1 MRKLIVLTMLT
12 GVLALW
18 LGLGKLRPPDAC
30 TTFAAPTNEEQ
41 HNSQLLS
48 LNAPVKREIQGGELH
63 AYSLGVNVHDYVRIV
78 IVAQG
83 VEPEV
88 TVSSE
93 AGQISVKR
101 NSHRREPTP
110 ISVIV
115 TETGPLAINVRS
127 PESKEITGSYELKV
141 REIRPANDLDQR
153 RITAEDL
160 FARAE
165 DLRQKSDA
173 EANRNSLA
181 LYEQAMTLWKG
192 LGDQKEVA
200 HTLKHIG
207 DVHQSLYE
215 IKPALSFY
223 DQALALLRKIK
234 DLRDE
239 AETLNETT
247 DIYANLGDQQ
257 NATQDYL
264 RAMKIAKDQ
273 NDRVAEAQALNN
285 MGEIKYWSGDLTQ
298 ALNFYRKALAIWTEV
313 KDREGQAQS
322 YAYLGST
329 FSDLAQTKE
338 AFDAYRSALALW
350 KSINDDRGKSVTLTG
365 IGQLYSRVGE
375 SQAALNFFERAM
387 PLSRRIGNK
396 VEEARVLTG
405 MAYVYWRL
413 GEDEKSLD
421 LWDQALKLFADANYA
436 GGEASALHSAGRV
449 YYYAKNFEK
458 ALEYE
463 RRALEICRRIG
474 DRRLETNVLIEIGRL
489 NAEAGDHAAAI
500 RNLVLARD
508 SAHAQKDLR
517 WEMEAWNLLGKSY
530 EARGQKQALQCY
542 ERALELSRAAEFK
555 YGESA
560 MLYQIARSQRDSGDA
575 VAARKQIESAI
586 DIIESLRAKVAS
598 QNLRASYFASVR
610 QLYELYIDL
619 LMELNHNNPHQDFD
633 IQAFEASERG
643 RARSLLEML
652 SAARVGVRDKVEP
665 QLLEREQVLRAELNE
680 KEQQLGAASGAK
692 DQSTELADEVDEL
705 VDRYQEA
712 KAVVHDASLEHTD
725 QARPEPL
732 NLKEIREQV
741 LSNDAALLVF
751 SLGDK
756 RSYLWLITKNF
767 FTSSELPG
775 RDEIESQAKEV
786 RELLMAPVMKEGE
799 SFEARQKRL
808 ADMEEQY
815 WNKATSF
822 SNMLLGQVAQNLGSA
837 RLLIVPDG
845 ELQYLPFNAL
855 PIPFRNDRTP
865 LLAEHEI
872 TFQPS
877 ASALS
882 KLKNRNIQEAD
893 KGLAVFADPVF
904 GSDDQR
910 FAAEHKETA
919 PSNPAQ
925 DTQMRQALRDVNS
938 NWANG
943 NIPRLI
949 ASRDEADGIVAVIP
963 TADNLTAVDFEAN
976 KQRVM
981 AADLSHYRLIH
992 FATHGVLDNKNP
1004 ELSGLLLSRIDENGH
1019 PKDAFLRLDDIY
1031 NLKLGADL
1039 VVLSACNSGLGKDV
1053 RGEGIVG
1060 LVHGFMYA
1068 GTSRVVA
1075 SLWKVDD
1082 DATAELMVHFY
1093 KEMFNS
1099 KQSPAAALRTAQ
1111 LAMWQQRRWHAPYYW
1126 AAFVLQGDYEGTI
1139 HVQEKS
1145 STRWRQVA
1153 LGAGIVI
1160 ALAVV
1165 FLLWK
1170 RRPYHEPQSR
1180 FQRDQEKGSGA

>member
-1 MRKLIVLTMLT
+1 VLTILS

-18 LGLGKLRPPDAC
+18 LASGKLRPPDAC
-30 TTFAAPTNEEQ
+30 TTLAAPTNEEQ
-41 HNSQLLS
+41 HNSPLLS
-48 LNAPVKREIQGGELH
+48 LNTPIKREIQGGELH
-63 AYSLGVNVHDYVRIV
+63 AYSLAVNVHDYVQFQIV
-78 IVAQG
+78 SQG
-83 VEPEV
+83 VVPEI
-88 TVSSE
+88 TVSSA
-93 AGQISVKR
+93 AGHIYSKR
-101 NSHRREPTP
+101 TGHRREPTP

-115 TETGPLAINVRS
+115 TESGPLAIDVRS

-141 REIRPANDLDQR
+141 REIRSANDSDQR

-165 DLRQKSDA
+165 DQRQKSEA

-181 LYEQAMTLWKG
+181 LYEEAMTLWRSVG
-192 LGDQKEVA
+192 EQREVA

-215 IKPALSFY
+215 MKPALSFY
-223 DQALALLRKIK
+223 HQALTLFRKLK
-234 DLRDE
+234 DLRGE
-239 AETLNETT
+239 AETLNETSYV
-247 DIYANLGDQQ
+247 YASVDKQ
-257 NATQDYL
+257 NAIQDHQ

-285 MGEIKYWSGDLTQ
+285 MGEIKYWSGELTQ
-298 ALNFYRKALAIWTEV
+298 ALTFYRRALAIWIEV
-313 KDREGQAQS
+313 KDRQGQAQS
-322 YAYLGST
+322 YTYLGYT
-329 FSDLAQTKE
+329 CSDLGQTKE
-338 AFDAYRSALALW
+338 SFDAYRSALALW
-350 KSINDDRGKSVTLTG
+350 KSLNDERGKAVTLTAVG
-365 IGQLYSRVGE
+365 RLYSRVGE

-396 VEEARVLTG
+396 DEEAHVLTG
-405 MAYVYWRL
+405 EAYVYWRL
-413 GEDEKSLD
+413 GEDEKALD
-421 LWDQALKLFADANYA
+421 LYDQALKLFADANSVD
-436 GGEASALHSAGRV
+436 GEASTLHSAGRV
-449 YYYAKNFEK
+449 YYFSKNFDK

-474 DRRLETNVLIEIGRL
+474 NRHLEMVVLIEIGRL
-489 NAEAGDHAAAI
+489 NADAGDHAAAI
-500 RNLVLARD
+500 RNLVLARNY
-508 SAHAQKDLR
+508 AHAQKDLR

-530 EARGQKQALQCY
+530 EPQNQKQALQCY
-542 ERALELSRAAEFK
+542 ERALALSRAAEFK

-560 MLYQIARSQRDSGDA
+560 MLYQIARSQHDAGDV

-586 DIIESLRAKVAS
+586 DVIESLRTKVTS
-598 QNLRASYFASVR
+598 QDLRASYFASVR

-619 LMELNHNNPHQDFD
+619 LMEQNHNNPHENFD
-633 IQAFEASERG
+633 VQAFEASERG

-652 SAARVGVRDKVEP
+652 TVARVGVRDKVEP
-665 QLLEREQVLRAELNE
+665 QLLENEQVLRAELSQ
-680 KEQQLGAASGAK
+680 KEQQLGAASKTKNA
-692 DQSTELADEVDEL
+692 STDLADEVDEL
-705 VDRYQEA
+705 IDRYQEA
-712 KAVVHDASLEHTD
+712 RAVVHDASLQHTD
-725 QARPEPL
+725 QARPAPL
-732 NLKEIREQV
+732 NLQQIRDQV
-741 LSNDAALLVF
+741 LSDDAALLVF
-751 SLGDK
+751 SLGEK
-756 RSYLWLITKNF
+756 RSFLWLITKNS
-767 FTSSELPG
+767 FTSSELPA
-775 RDEIESQAKEV
+775 RSEIESQAKEV

-808 ADMEEQY
+808 ADAEEQY

-855 PIPFRNDRTP
+855 PIPLRNDRTP

-882 KLKNRNIQEAD
+882 KLKNRGSQEGD
-893 KGLAVFADPVF
+893 KGLAIFADPVF

-910 FAAEHKETA
+910 FAAMHKETA
-919 PSNPAQ
+919 PSYLAQ
-925 DTQMRQALRDVNS
+925 DTQTTQALRDVNS
-938 NWANG
+938 NWTNG

-949 ASRDEADGIVAVIP
+949 ASRSEADGIVALIP
-963 TADNLTAVDFEAN
+963 TADNLTALDFEAN

-981 AADLSHYRLIH
+981 AADLSRYRLIH

-1004 ELSGLLLSRIDENGH
+1004 ELSGLLLSRIDEDGH

-1031 NLKLGADL
+1031 NLKLSADL

-1099 KQSPAAALRTAQ
+1099 RQSPAAALRTAQ

-1139 HVQEKS
+1139 HLQETR

-1153 LGAGIVI
+1153 IAAGIVI
-1160 ALAVV
+1160 ALAVA

-1170 RRPYHEPQSR
+1170 RRPHHEPQSQY
-1180 FQRDQEKGSGA
+1180 QRDQEKGSGA

>member
-1 MRKLIVLTMLT
+1 LPRHCFFRCRQPTRKLIVLTIVS
-12 GVLALW
+12 GVLALS
-18 LGLGKLRPPDAC
+18 LASGKLRPPDAC
-30 TTFAAPTNEEQ
+30 TTFAAPTNEGQ
-41 HNSQLLS
+41 NNSQPLS
-48 LNAPVKREIQGGELH
+48 LNTPIKREIQGGELH
-63 AYSLGVNVHDYVRIV
+63 AYSLEVDVHDYVRIV
-78 IVAQG
+78 IVSQG
-83 VEPEV
+83 MEPEI
-88 TVSSE
+88 TVSS
-93 AGQISVKR
+93 AGGHTYLKR
-101 NSHRREPTP
+101 NSRRREPAP

-115 TETGPLAINVRS
+115 TESGPLAINVRS
-127 PESKEITGSYELKV
+127 PESKEISGTYELKV
-141 REIRPANDLDQR
+141 KEIRPGNDSDQR
-153 RITAEDL
+153 RVTAEDL
-160 FARAE
+160 FAKAE
-165 DLRQKSDA
+165 ELRQKSDA
-173 EANRNSLA
+173 EANHNSLT
-181 LYEQAMTLWKG
+181 LYEQAMTLWRG
-192 LGDQKEVA
+192 MGDQREVA

-215 IKPALSFY
+215 MK
-223 DQALALLRKIK
+223 QALNFYQQALVVFRKLK
-234 DLRDE
+234 DLSGE
-239 AETLNETT
+239 AETLNETSYV
-247 DIYANLGDQQ
+247 YATLGDQQ
-257 NATQDYL
+257 NAIQDHQ
-264 RAMKIAKDQ
+264 RAMKIAKDE

-285 MGEIKYWSGDLTQ
+285 MGEIKYWSGKLPQ
-298 ALNFYRKALAIWTEV
+298 ALTFYRRALAIWVEV
-313 KDREGQAQS
+313 NDRRGQAQS
-322 YAYLGST
+322 YTYLGYT
-329 FSDLAQTKE
+329 CSDLGQTKE
-338 AFDAYRSALALW
+338 SFDAYRSALTLW
-350 KSINDDRGKSVTLTG
+350 KSVDDERGKAVTLTA
-365 IGQLYSRVGE
+365 IGRLYSRVGE
-375 SQAALNFFERAM
+375 SQAALNFFERSM

-405 MAYVYWRL
+405 EAYVYWRL
-413 GEDEKSLD
+413 GEDERALD
-421 LWDQALKLFADANYA
+421 LYEQALKLFADANYA
-436 GGEASALHSAGRV
+436 DGEASTLHSAGRV
-449 YYYAKNFEK
+449 YYFAKNIEK
-458 ALEYE
+458 ALEYQ

-489 NAEAGDHAAAI
+489 NAEAGNHAAAI
-500 RNLVLARD
+500 ANLVLARD

-542 ERALELSRAAEFK
+542 ERALALSRAAEFK

-560 MLYQIARSQRDSGDA
+560 MLYQIARSQRDAGDI

-586 DIIESLRAKVAS
+586 DLIESLRTKVTS
-598 QNLRASYFASVR
+598 QDLRASYFASVR
-610 QLYELYIDL
+610 QLYDLYIDL

-633 IQAFEASERG
+633 VQAFEASERG

-652 SAARVGVRDKVEP
+652 TAARVGVRNKVEP
-665 QLLEREQVLRAELNE
+665 QLLEREQVLRAELNQ
-680 KEQQLGAASGAK
+680 KEEQLGAKS
-692 DQSTELADEVDEL
+692 DSTGLANEVDEL
-705 VDRYQEA
+705 IDQYQEA
-712 KAVVHDASLEHTD
+712 KALVHDASLAHTD
-725 QARPEPL
+725 QARPTPL

-741 LSNDAALLVF
+741 LSDDAALLVF

-756 RSYLWLITKNF
+756 RSFLWLITKNT

-775 RDEIESQAKEV
+775 RDEIEAQAKEV
-786 RELLMAPVMKEGE
+786 RELLMAPVPVEGE

-808 ADMEEQY
+808 AGMEEQY

-855 PIPFRNDRTP
+855 PIPYRNDRTP

-882 KLKNRNIQEAD
+882 KLKNRRIQEPD
-893 KGLAVFADPVF
+893 KGLAIFADPVF

-910 FAAEHKETA
+910 FAAIHIEA
-919 PSNPAQ
+919 ASSSLPQ
-925 DTQMRQALRDVNS
+925 DTQMTQALRDVNS
-938 NWANG
+938 NWASG

-949 ASRDEADGIVAVIP
+949 ASRDEADGIVGVIP
-963 TADNLTAVDFEAN
+963 TADNLKAVDFEAN

-981 AADLSHYRLIH
+981 STNLSQYRLLH

-1004 ELSGLLLSRIDENGH
+1004 ELSGLVLSRIDENGR

-1031 NLKLGADL
+1031 NLKLNSDM

-1082 DATAELMVHFY
+1082 EATAELMVHFY
-1093 KEMFNS
+1093 KETFRS

-1139 HVQEKS
+1139 QLQEKS
-1145 STRWRQVA
+1145 PAGRWKVV
-1153 LGAGIVI
+1153 LGVGIVI
-1160 ALAVV
+1160 ALIMV

-1170 RRPYHEPQSR
+1170 RSPYHEPR
-1180 FQRDQEKGSGA
+1180 PRH